1 MSFDSQR
8 RQATLSWLFVGVLF
22 ALCGV
27 LGVLQYRWIG
37 EVSVAARDRLRAS
50 LQASLER
57 VSRDFQTELN
67 TTFRTLV
74 PESAGTDPAALVR
87 EASERYGEWMAA
99 DHQTQIFR
107 SVALAVREGDTL
119 VL

>member
-8 RQATLSWLFVGVLF
+8 RQTTLSWLFVGVLF
-22 ALCGV
+22 VLCGV

-37 EVSVAARDRLRAS
+37 EVSVAARERLRAS

-67 TTFRTLV
+67 TTFRALV
-74 PESAGTDPAALVR
+74 PESGGADPAALVR
-87 EASERYGEWMAA
+87 EASERY
-99 DHQTQIFR
+99 
-107 SVALAVREGDTL
+107 AVWKAS
-119 VL
+119 

>member
-1 MSFDSQR
+1 MNSGQHR
-8 RQATLSWLFVGVLF
+8 RPTTLSWLFVAGLF
-22 ALCGV
+22 VLCGV

-67 TTFRTLV
+67 TTFRALV
-74 PESAGTDPAALVR
+74 PESPIPDAAALLSETSQR
-87 EASERYGEWMAA
+87 YAAWRAS
-99 DHQTQIFR
+99 DHQ
-107 SVALAVREGDTL
+107 APLL
-119 VL
+119 